1 MLIKR
6 ADIAAARAVLQ
17 RAMAEGSAEA
27 AFTLGET
34 YDETMLSQWNVL
46 GTQADAAKA
55 RELYRRASDAGYAPA
70 SQRLEITGRKQQ

>member
-1 MLIKR
+1 
-6 ADIAAARAVLQ
+6 
-17 RAMAEGSAEA
+17 
-27 AFTLGET
+27 
-34 YDETMLSQWNVL
+34 MLSQWNVL